1 MVFTQYSISGDF
13 SSGVN
18 PDLLHKE
25 IIQDDPL
32 TTAIFE
38 GILVG
43 IDALGNKDTDS
54 VLIVTTNA
62 VPGGEKT
69 ALDAVI
75 AAHPQSTPPPDESDD
90 DDGSTFLAG
99 LLLSGM

>member
-13 SSGVN
+13 SGEVN

-25 IIQDDPL
+25 IIIDDPVP
-32 TTAIFE
+32 TAIFE

-54 VLIVTTNA
+54 LLVVTTNA

-75 AAHPQSTPPPDESDD
+75 AAHPQSVPPPDESDD
-90 DDGSTFLAG
+90 DDGSLFLSG
-99 LLLSGM
+99 LLLSGI